1 MLHRFNA
8 YLQKLMPILTPLSLM
23 IGVIFE
29 KVGGHLLFLVPWI
42 FAFMTFAGSLSI
54 NFEGLKTLK
63 KYPKFIFIT
72 ILFLHV
78 LMPIWAYV
86 LSALIVNDHL
96 LTVGFILS
104 VAVPTGVTSFI
115 WINICKG
122 NIPLGLS
129 IILIDTILSPIII
142 PLIAKLAA
150 GQIVAIDTMSI
161 MIDLLWMIAFPSMLG
176 MLMNEWGKSEFVKK
190 LSRTFAPFQKVSIF
204 LIVFI
209 NSSVIAPYL
218 KNISWDI
225 VGIILLVLVVSLS
238 GYTFCLIIGHFLWR
252 RIDLI
257 TTFVFTG
264 GMRNIAVG
272 VVVASTYFPS
282 RVVLPVVFGMLFQQV
297 LASQFS
303 KGLEKYREKFDRNVG
318 NEVKS

>member
-1 MLHRFNA
+1 
-8 YLQKLMPILTPLSLM
+8 
-23 IGVIFE
+23 
-29 KVGGHLLFLVPWI
+29 
-42 FAFMTFAGSLSI
+42 
-54 NFEGLKTLK
+54 
-63 KYPKFIFIT
+63 
-72 ILFLHV
+72 
-78 LMPIWAYV
+78 
-86 LSALIVNDHL
+86 
-96 LTVGFILS
+96 
-104 VAVPTGVTSFI
+104 
-115 WINICKG
+115 
-122 NIPLGLS
+122 
-129 IILIDTILSPIII
+129 
-142 PLIAKLAA
+142 
-150 GQIVAIDTMSI
+150 

-176 MLMNEWGKSEFVKK
+176 MLMNELGKSEFVKK

>member
-1 MLHRFNA
+1 M
-8 YLQKLMPILTPLSLM
+8 
-23 IGVIFE
+23 
-29 KVGGHLLFLVPWI
+29 
-42 FAFMTFAGSLSI
+42 
-54 NFEGLKTLK
+54 
-63 KYPKFIFIT
+63 
-72 ILFLHV
+72 
-78 LMPIWAYV
+78 
-86 LSALIVNDHL
+86 NDHL

-115 WINICKG
+115 WISICKG

-129 IILIDTILSPIII
+129 IILIDTILSPLII

-150 GQIVAIDTMSI
+150 GQIVAIDTTSI

-176 MLMNEWGKSEFVKK
+176 MLMNELGKSEFVKK

-282 RVVLPVVFGMLFQQV
+282 RVVLPVVFFW
-297 LASQFS
+297 
-303 KGLEKYREKFDRNVG
+303 
-318 NEVKS
+318 